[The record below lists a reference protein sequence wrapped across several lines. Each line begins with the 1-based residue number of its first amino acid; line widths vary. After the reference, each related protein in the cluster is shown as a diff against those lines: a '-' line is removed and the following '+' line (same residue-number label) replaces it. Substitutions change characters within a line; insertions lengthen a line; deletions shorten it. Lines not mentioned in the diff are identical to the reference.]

1 MSSAAVAT
9 ARTFSTPVKAA
20 AAAPTE
26 SPGTWRHPRMDE
38 ITRRQEQ
45 SNFSEK
51 NVRSITINICV
62 LVALFASSTLLH
74 KLFPSAKNLVPQSYA
89 AAQYSGLIWKAV
101 VAIPV
106 VQILVNLLP
115 LWRKPDELADIPL
128 TSAQR
133 QLLGLPPSS
142 APPTPGSVYS
152 TPPRYSRTPSISGS
166 ASSKRSF
173 SGSPQSNRATP
184 SRSELG
190 SPLNASSG
198 NINSGLKG
206 SIMGSPGSPL
216 LHRAMGGAR
225 RSSLGGSMGPPSP
238 LGVSTASSIF
248 GAGGPES
255 PSPASG
261 KRSTVGLNNKWLYEK
276 GRDRR
281 SSGNN
286 WLLS

>member
-1 MSSAAVAT
+1 MSSSSALTKTV
-9 ARTFSTPVKAA
+9 STPVKAA

-26 SPGTWRHPRMDE
+26 SPGKWRHPRLDE

-45 SNFSEK
+45 TSFSEK
-51 NVRSITINICV
+51 NVRSITINLGV
-62 LVALFASSTLLH
+62 LVALFATNTLLH
-74 KLFPSAKNLVPQSYA
+74 KLFPSTKSFLPQSLA
-89 AAQYSGLIWKAV
+89 ISQYSGLIWKAILV
-101 VAIPV
+101 IPV
-106 VQILVNLLP
+106 VQILINLLP

-184 SRSELG
+184 SKSEFGSPLTSSGNGLKASILG
-190 SPLNASSG
+190 SPS
-198 NINSGLKG
+198 
-206 SIMGSPGSPL
+206 SPL
-216 LHRAMGGAR
+216 LHKAIGGAR

-238 LGVSTASSIF
+238 LGISTASSIF
-248 GAGGPES
+248 GSGGPES
-255 PSPASG
+255 PSPTPTSG

>member
-1 MSSAAVAT
+1 MSSSAPT
-9 ARTFSTPVKAA
+9 RTLSTPVKATA
-20 AAAPTE
+20 PAPTE
-26 SPGTWRHPRMDE
+26 SPGSWRHPRLDE

-45 SNFSEK
+45 SSFSEQ
-51 NVRSITINICV
+51 NVRSITINISV
-62 LVALFASSTLLH
+62 LVALFALSTLMH
-74 KLFPSAKNLVPQSYA
+74 KVFPSAKNLVPQSLA
-89 AAQYSGLIWKAV
+89 ASQYFGLIWKAV
-101 VAIPV
+101 LAIPA
-106 VQILVNLLP
+106 VQILANLLP

-142 APPTPGSVYS
+142 APATPGSVYS
-152 TPPRYSRTPSISGS
+152 TPPRYSRTPSMSGS

-184 SRSELG
+184 SRSDFG
-190 SPLNASSG
+190 SPLLGASSNG
-198 NINSGLKG
+198 NGLKG
-206 SIMGSPGSPL
+206 SILGSPGSPL
-216 LHRAMGGAR
+216 LQKAIGGAR
-225 RSSLGGSMGPPSP
+225 RSSMGGSMGPPSP
-238 LGVSTASSIF
+238 LGFSTSSSIF
-248 GAGGPES
+248 GGSGPES

-281 SSGNN
+281 GSGNN